1 MKKWFY
7 KVYGLIV
14 ESDIEI
20 PELLSIDKNEN
31 KVDIKIKR
39 YNS

>member
-14 ESDIEI
+14 ESNIEI

-31 KVDIKIKR
+31 KVDIKIKKI
-39 YNS
+39 